1 MSSASRTAFVIER
14 VVKERRRQDE
24 LKAAGRFRF
33 TCADYGMLDA
43 DKLCVLT
50 EEVGEVAREVL
61 SLATLVTDGAGKR
74 EALRQELVQVAAIAV
89 AWIEAL
95 E

>member
-14 VVKERRRQDE
+14 VVKERRRRCGLD
-24 LKAAGRFRF
+24 
-33 TCADYGMLDA
+33 CGMLDA